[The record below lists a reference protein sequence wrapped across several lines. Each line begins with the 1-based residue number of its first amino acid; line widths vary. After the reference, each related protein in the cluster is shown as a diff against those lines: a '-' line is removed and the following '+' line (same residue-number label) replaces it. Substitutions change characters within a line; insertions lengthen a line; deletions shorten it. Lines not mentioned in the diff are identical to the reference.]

1 MQRKAFGTERK
12 REGMAF
18 DKREAEKQKKIGR
31 LAEQVLSLARDSI
44 VVNMRF
50 IDAALAGL
58 LPVPGGRIGCVYHDG
73 SHLYYDPVFLLKK
86 YQEEPAFVVHMYLHM
101 LFHCIFYHSF
111 QYGKLEKE
119 YWDLSVDIAAEATV
133 LELMMNAAE
142 MKADRQRKEKLQIL
156 KKNVKGL
163 TAEKIYR
170 YFQINPLS
178 ADGLKEWTALF
189 KMDEHAYWTPREEL
203 VVTREQWKK
212 ISERIKTDLKSFSRD
227 KNNSESLEKNLEE
240 ATKERYDYGAIL
252 RRFQVMGE
260 EPCVNEDEFDY
271 IYYTYGLARYGNMP
285 LIEPLEYKEL
295 KKVREFVIV
304 LDTSASCRGETV
316 QAFLRKTYSILK
328 EEENFFHKINVHILQ
343 CDNEIQ
349 SDTKITCDADF
360 ETFLKHGKLKGFG
373 GTDFR
378 PAFTYVDSLIDEGEF
393 ENLKGLIY
401 FTDGLGIYPE
411 RMPEYHTIFAFLE
424 DDFAERMQ
432 PQVPPW
438 AIKVVLE
445 EEDLESAEKPG
456 RNGEKDEH

>member
-1 MQRKAFGTERK
+1 MAHKAGPEN
-12 REGMAF
+12 
-18 DKREAEKQKKIGR
+18 EKQKNLEQ
-31 LAEQVLSLARDSI
+31 LAAQVLSLARDSI

-50 IDAALAGL
+50 MDVALAGL
-58 LPVPGGRIGCVYHDG
+58 SPIPRKQLGCIYCDG
-73 SHLYYDPVFLLKK
+73 SQLYYDPVVILKK
-86 YQEEPAFVVHMYLHM
+86 YREEPQTIVHMYLHI

-111 QYGKLEKE
+111 QYGKTEKE
-119 YWDLSVDIAAEATV
+119 YWDLAADLAAEATV
-133 LELMMNAAE
+133 LEMGMNAAE
-142 MKADRQRKEKLQIL
+142 VKADRERREKLQIL
-156 KKNVKGL
+156 KKNVGGL

-170 YFQINPLS
+170 YFQVNPLS
-178 ADGLKEWTALF
+178 ADGLKEWSALF
-189 KMDEHAYWTPREEL
+189 KIDEHIYWAPKEEL
-203 VVTREQWKK
+203 TVTAEQWKR
-212 ISERIKTDLKSFSRD
+212 ISERIKTDLKSFSKD

-240 ATKERYDYGAIL
+240 ATKEKYDYGAIL

-304 LDTSASCRGETV
+304 LDTSASCRGGTV

-343 CDNEIQ
+343 CDNEVQ

-360 ETFLKHGKLKGFG
+360 EDFLKHGKLKGFG

-378 PAFTYVDSLIDEGEF
+378 PAFAYVDSLAEEGEF

-411 RMPEYHTIFAFLE
+411 RMPDYHTIFAFLE
-424 DDFAERMQ
+424 DDFGEQMQ

-445 EEDLESAEKPG
+445 AEDL
-456 RNGEKDEH
+456 